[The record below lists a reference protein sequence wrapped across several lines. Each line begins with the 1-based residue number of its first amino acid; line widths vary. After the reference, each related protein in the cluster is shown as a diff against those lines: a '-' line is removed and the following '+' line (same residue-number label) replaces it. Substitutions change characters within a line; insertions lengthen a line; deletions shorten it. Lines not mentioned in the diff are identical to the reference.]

1 MGDQMLALLEG
12 IHSRG
17 RELDEEASNLDD
29 EKSERGNIYTT

>member
-17 RELDEEASNLDD
+17 RELDEEAAND